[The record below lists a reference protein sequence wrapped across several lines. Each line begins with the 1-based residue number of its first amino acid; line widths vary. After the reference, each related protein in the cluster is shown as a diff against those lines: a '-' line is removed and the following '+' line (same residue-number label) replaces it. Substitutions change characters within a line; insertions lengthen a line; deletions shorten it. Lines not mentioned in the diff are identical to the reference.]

1 MNIISIILLFLVLIS
16 IGLGL
21 LVYFRNT
28 RNQVNLTFAVLCIL
42 VALSSF
48 INFQISIA
56 DSAEEIYA
64 LLRITSIRLFIFP
77 TAIYF
82 YILITD
88 QKKLL
93 KGPWVYLLLYLFP
106 SIIVFSTSPHSLFK
120 VINMENGT
128 GWFFYLE
135 KTTLGT
141 AIALYII
148 FLLVLLLIMGIKHII
163 AARDYLHRKQ
173 AWFVLIGFAV
183 ALIMPVVFDIVLP
196 TFSLEIPQTSSATF
210 IIGYSLIAYAIIKY
224 ELFSATPESA
234 ADEILKNISDAVILT
249 DRFGNITFANQTALK
264 LTGYSNE
271 QFFRLKMNEIFT
283 SRMLDEINTPQSGII
298 NNNIIK
304 FSGIKVPV
312 IVAHTILFQRHKHVN
327 GHAFIVHEITELKNL
342 IDQIAES
349 ETRYKNIFE
358 NIQSIYFEASLEG
371 TILEVS
377 PSIENFTSYKRDEVI
392 GQPTSIIYANEEQR
406 KEFIKL
412 IKENHKVSHFEILL
426 KDKDGRTDYCMMD
439 AQLILKDNAPV
450 KLVGTITN
458 IDLLKK
464 TEQKIIESEKKYRL
478 VTENSIDFV
487 TQQTED
493 GHLIYISPA
502 IITMGFQPKDLLGKT
517 LLDFTH
523 IEDKPALDLA
533 MRQSMKTGES
543 FLIEHR
549 MQNIKKQYTWMETRG
564 KSVIDEGQHFLI
576 CSTRNIATRKQ
587 IEFKLKKSEEQF
599 RILFEKSPDGILL
612 MKDLNTLI
620 SANDAVLKIF
630 GFESVEEFLKVP
642 LVFHALPEYQ
652 IKMIERERMRKA
664 GISITNRTE
673 IKILRTD
680 GQIRHIEY
688 LIHEMSIQ
696 NEHYLQL
703 IMRDITEKVEAEKR
717 IIDSEQKYSLL
728 VETSPDDI
736 FLLNDNFEFLMMNDH
751 AANSLN
757 IEINEVIGKNMF
769 DVFPPYIA
777 EKQANVVREVF
788 SSGEMSE
795 HLKTVTRTALG
806 DRWYST
812 ILIPV
817 KDELN
822 NVVSVMGIGRDITEI
837 EKVELKIR
845 ENEEK
850 YRLFLENFQ
859 GIAFRMSLE
868 NQLEFLYGD
877 VTTITGYTID
887 EYFKGIP
894 KMGLMIHPEDR
905 MQILK
910 AIKMLKNIPNSKIT
924 SECKI
929 FHRNGQIK
937 YLRLFLQNMMDD
949 QGNPAFIQAALF
961 DKTDHYELQNKIINS
976 IMETEDRERKRFA
989 EDLHDELGPLLS
1001 SIRIYVNL
1009 IQTKTP
1015 EQEKERVE
1023 LIDIAK
1029 QLLDDA
1035 VLQTKNISY
1044 NIMPEILGEYGL
1056 IPSIKAFCT
1065 KINKANKVR
1074 IEIQTDNFGEEER
1087 FDNKIELALYRV
1099 IKELLNN
1106 TLKHS
1111 DASEI
1116 LIRFFKTDN
1125 NYNIEFTDDGNG
1137 FNLEEKLNSGK
1148 TLGLRNVFH
1157 RIQSINGSVH
1167 FISSPGKGIKVTI
1180 KWDY

>member
-1 MNIISIILLFLVLIS
+1 MNFFSIVLLLLVIISA
-16 IGLGL
+16 GLGI
-21 LVYFRNT
+21 LVYYRNKK
-28 RNQVNLTFAVLCIL
+28 NQVNLTFAVLCVL
-42 VALSSF
+42 VAVTSF
-48 INFQISIA
+48 INFQISLA
-56 DSAEEIYA
+56 NSAEEVYA
-64 LLRITSIRLFIFP
+64 LLKITSIRLFIFP

-82 YILITD
+82 YILISN

-106 SIIVFSTSPHSLFK
+106 SIIIFFTSPYNLFK
-120 VINMENGT
+120 VINMGNGM
-128 GWFFYLE
+128 GWSFYLE

-141 AIALYII
+141 AIAIYII
-148 FLLVLLLIMGIKHII
+148 LLLGLLLIMGVKHII
-163 AARDYLHRKQ
+163 TAHDYLSRKQ

-183 ALIMPVVFDIVLP
+183 ALILPVVFDIVLP
-196 TFSLEIPQTSSATF
+196 TFSLEIPQTSSASF

-234 ADEILKNISDAVILT
+234 ADDILKNVSDIIILT
-249 DRFGNITFANQTALK
+249 DRFGHITFVNQATLT
-264 LTGYSNE
+264 LTGYSKD
-271 QFFRLKMNEIFT
+271 QFLKLNLNEIFT
-283 SRMLDEINTPQSGII
+283 SRMLDEMTAPQAGVT
-298 NNNIIK
+298 NNNIITINSK
-304 FSGIKVPV
+304 KIPV
-312 IVAHTILFQRHKHVN
+312 IVAHTILFQRHQQVS

-342 IDQIAES
+342 IDRIAES
-349 ETRYKNIFE
+349 ESRYKNIFE
-358 NIQSIYFEASLEG
+358 NIQSVYFEASLEG
-371 TILEVS
+371 IILEVS
-377 PSIENFTSYKRDEVI
+377 PSIENLTSYKRDEVI
-392 GQPTSIIYANEEQR
+392 GQSTSIIYADEGQR
-406 KEFIKL
+406 QEFIKL

-426 KDKDGRTDYCMMD
+426 KDKDGRADYCMMD
-439 AQLILKDNAPV
+439 ARLIFKDNAPA

-458 IDLLKK
+458 IDILKK
-464 TEQKIIESEKKYRL
+464 TELKIVESEKKYRL
-478 VTENSIDFV
+478 ATENSIDFV
-487 TQQTED
+487 TQQTEN
-493 GHLIYISPA
+493 GVLIYISPA
-502 IITMGFQPKDLLGKT
+502 IVTMGFQPDDLLGKT

-523 IEDKPALDLA
+523 IEDKPALDLS
-533 MRQSMKTGES
+533 MKQSMKTGES

-549 MQNIKKQYTWMETRG
+549 MQNIKGQYVWMETRG
-564 KSVIDEGQHFLI
+564 KRVIDEGQHFLI
-576 CSTRNIATRKQ
+576 CSTRDIAIRKQ
-587 IEFKLKKSEEQF
+587 IEFKLKRSEEQF

-612 MKDLNTLI
+612 MKDLYTLI

-630 GFESVEEFLKVP
+630 GFESVEEFLKIP
-642 LVFHALPEYQ
+642 LLFHALPDYQ
-652 IKMIERERMRKA
+652 LKMIERERMRKA
-664 GISITNRTE
+664 GIPMADRTE
-673 IKILRTD
+673 IKIRRTD

-688 LIHEMSIQ
+688 LMHEMSIQ

-703 IMRDITEKVEAEKR
+703 IMRDITEKVEAERR
-717 IIDSEQKYSLL
+717 IIESEQKYSLL

-736 FLLNDNFEFLMMNDH
+736 FLVNEKYEFLMMNDH
-751 AANSLN
+751 AANSLHYTV
-757 IEINEVIGKNMF
+757 NEVIGKNMF

-777 EKQANVVREVF
+777 EKQSNSVRKVF
-788 SSGEMSE
+788 NSGEMTE
-795 HLKTVTRTALG
+795 HVKTLTRTTLG
-806 DRWYST
+806 ERWYST

-859 GIAFRMSLE
+859 GVAFRMSLE

-887 EYFKGIP
+887 DFFKGIP
-894 KMGLMIHPEDR
+894 EMRLMIHPEDR
-905 MQILK
+905 MQIFK
-910 AIKMLKNIPNSKIT
+910 AIKMLKKIPNSKIT
-924 SECKI
+924 SECRI
-929 FHRNGQIK
+929 FHRSGQVK

-1015 EQEKERVE
+1015 EQEKERAE
-1023 LIDIAK
+1023 LIDFAK

-1056 IPSIKAFCT
+1056 IPSIKSFCT
-1065 KINKANKVR
+1065 KINKANEVR

-1111 DASEI
+1111 SAREI

-1125 NYNIEFTDDGNG
+1125 NYTVEFTDDGKG
-1137 FNLEEKLNSGK
+1137 FNLEEKLDSGK

-1157 RIQSINGSVH
+1157 RIQSISGSVH
-1167 FISSPGKGIKVTI
+1167 ILSSPGKGMKVTI
-1180 KWDY
+1180 KW